1 MKLSKAL
8 SGTSE
13 AIQIALDACQDVLRV
28 QFERLIANAVL
39 DETPEP
45 PAPTGV
51 TGPVEPPAP
60 TGPTAPTGPVEP
72 PAPTGPT
79 GTPEPM
85 RTGLYVSGGRLY
97 TKKGIEAKLRGVE
110 MMAGQDAF
118 NVGYPTL
125 MTTLKGLGA
134 NCVSPLFQGSFG
146 SIERVRQFCEAARQA
161 GLIVGVNAD
170 HQPNGRSWLNTG
182 GMVEL
187 LNAFDHVFLECE
199 IETDNVRTTGEWVAQ
214 ANDLVR
220 SVRAVGH
227 KHPIKVGAP
236 LGGRQVKYPLTGG
249 KRVLDADPLKNTLFT
264 WQAYWKAAATSGW
277 SYQSDNG
284 FRTGVEGTKEALA
297 ACANSGLCFIPG
309 FDWRDDVDET
319 GALEL
324 MVHAHTL
331 GLSYQFWVLFG
342 DGMYPENNMLGHWN
356 LSPGSIT
363 TSGAAVQ
370 KVLLAQRQ
378 FAIL

>member
-8 SGTSE
+8 SGVSE
-13 AIQIALDACQDVLRV
+13 AIEIAHNALQERV
-28 QFERLIANAVL
+28 DLLITKAEV
-39 DETPEP
+39 DETVEP
-45 PAPTGV
+45 PAPTGA

-60 TGPTAPTGPVEP
+60 TGTTGTTGPVEP

-79 GTPEPM
+79 GTPEPI
-85 RTGLYVSGGRLY
+85 RTGLFVLNGRLW
-97 TKKGIEAKLRGVE
+97 TKKGIEVKLRGIE

-199 IETDNVRTTGEWVAQ
+199 VETDNVRTTDEWVAQ
-214 ANDLVR
+214 ASSLVR
-220 SVRAVGH
+220 SVREVGH
-227 KHPIKVGAP
+227 KHPLKVGAP
-236 LGGRQVKYPLTGG
+236 LGGRQAKYPLAGG

-264 WQAYWKAAATSGW
+264 WQAYWKAATTTGW

-284 FRTGVEGTKEALA
+284 FRTGIEGTKEALT

-309 FDWRDDVDET
+309 FDWRDDVGET

-324 MVHAHTL
+324 MAHAHTL

-363 TSGAAVQ
+363 TSGVAVQ

-378 FAIL
+378 FATL